1 MPVRPAGAEAGD
13 LASAIAGRAPG
24 ERASHGLL
32 VHDRLDQDGACQH
45 AEAQLSQHYRAHGRI
60 YAGISRERGRADGE
74 EEISR
79 SLE

>member
-60 YAGISRERGRADGE
+60 YAGIPRGRTGRRR
-74 EEISR
+74 SR
-79 SLE
+79 DRLA